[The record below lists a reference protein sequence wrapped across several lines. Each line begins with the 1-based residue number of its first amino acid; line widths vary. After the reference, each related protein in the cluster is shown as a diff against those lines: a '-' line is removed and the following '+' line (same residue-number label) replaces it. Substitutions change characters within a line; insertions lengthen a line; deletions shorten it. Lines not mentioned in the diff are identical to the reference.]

1 MTPLWSR
8 LTAALVGSAGA
19 PRVVHRDLP
28 ALRIAL
34 LVATALVALF
44 ALYVI
49 YELGRYDAGYDRQA
63 AAEQRTELAVQIEHL
78 QKDNRDLRTRLAEL
92 DAIRLGRAR
101 EQAEVARELG
111 DLQAQV
117 ARQSQELSFYRG
129 VVSQTTS
136 TTTPGLKIEQ
146 LRITAGPKPATY
158 VVHMSLVRSGR
169 ADTSTSGTVRLSL
182 DGSSAG
188 RAQSLD
194 LATLTGGRMQE
205 LRYSFHYLQT
215 FDEELALPGAFKPER
230 LAVEVESS
238 RHDVPALSQTF
249 LWTVEA
255 SQ

>member
-1 MTPLWSR
+1 MPLLSR
-8 LTAALVGSAGA
+8 LKALLAGDSGT
-19 PRVVHRDLP
+19 PRVVHRDVT

-34 LVATALVALF
+34 LVATALLALF

-63 AAEQRTELAVQIEHL
+63 AAEQRTELEVRLEHL

-92 DAIRLGRAR
+92 DAIKLGRAR

-129 VVSQTTS
+129 VVGQTTS
-136 TTTPGLKIEQ
+136 TTTPALKIEQ

-169 ADTSTSGTVRLSL
+169 ADTATTGSVRLTL
-182 DGSSAG
+182 DGSSSG
-188 RAQSLD
+188 KAQSLD
-194 LATLTGGRMQE
+194 LATLTGGRAQE

-215 FDEELALPGAFKPER
+215 FDEELALPVAFRPER

-238 RHDVPALSQTF
+238 RHDVPPLSQTF

>member
-1 MTPLWSR
+1 MMSLLGR
-8 LTAALVGSAGA
+8 LKALLAGDA
-19 PRVVHRDLP
+19 GTPRVVHRDVQ

-34 LVATALVALF
+34 WMATALVALF

-63 AAEQRTELAVQIEHL
+63 AAGQRTELEVRAEHL
-78 QKDNRDLRTRLAEL
+78 QKENRGLRTRLAEL
-92 DAIRLGRAR
+92 DAIKLGRAR

-117 ARQSQELSFYRG
+117 QRQSQELSFYRG

-136 TTTPGLKIEQ
+136 TTTPAMKIEQ
-146 LRITAGPKPATY
+146 LRITAAQKPATY
-158 VVHMSLVRSGR
+158 VLHMSLVRSGR
-169 ADTSTSGTVRLSL
+169 PDTATTGTVRLTL
-182 DGSSAG
+182 DGSNAG
-188 RAQSLD
+188 KAETLD
-194 LATLTGGRMQE
+194 LATLTGGRAQE

-215 FDEELALPGAFKPER
+215 FNEELSLPGTFKPER

-238 RHDVPALSQTF
+238 HHDVPPLSQTF